1 MPYIFVSSSPNFS
14 RVSHCSRVAK
24 EAYRNTTTY
33 ICHNIQWSTAA
44 LDFLK
49 YQLDP
54 LTVSIENSQLWSTP
68 LPPFEVLD
76 KLQSLLFSV
85 VGATTSGATTCQTLQ
100 QGVRNWIV
108 VCNTMNMEGVSIS
121 DDVTPDLNTTTCI
134 DSSFLWPIVQSRLG
148 RSARP
153 VYAANRRGSLLF
165 VLRKPTEVLHILYS
179 LGFSIVSY
187 NTVGKTN
194 VRTLQVAQYHIGTR

>member
-1 MPYIFVSSSPNFS
+1 MFERNWLINYVTVQIDHARFKFYHYPLVPRRLSWVSTIMPYIFVSSSPNFS
-14 RVSHCSRVAK
+14 RVSDCSRVAE

-76 KLQSLLFSV
+76 KLQALLFSV
-85 VGATTSGATTCQTLQ
+85 VVAERPLGRPCSKVSGI
-100 QGVRNWIV
+100 R
-108 VCNTMNMEGVSIS
+108 
-121 DDVTPDLNTTTCI
+121 
-134 DSSFLWPIVQSRLG
+134 SSFATPWTWKESQSLTT
-148 RSARP
+148 
-153 VYAANRRGSLLF
+153 LH
-165 VLRKPTEVLHILYS
+165 PT
-179 LGFSIVSY
+179 
-187 NTVGKTN
+187 
-194 VRTLQVAQYHIGTR
+194 